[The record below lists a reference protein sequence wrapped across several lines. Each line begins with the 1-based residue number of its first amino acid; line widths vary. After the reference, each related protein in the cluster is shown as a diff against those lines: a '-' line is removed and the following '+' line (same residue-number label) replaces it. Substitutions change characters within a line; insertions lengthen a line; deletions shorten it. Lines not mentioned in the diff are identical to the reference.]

1 MSFLDRF
8 RQHPRL
14 SAWAL
19 LAVAMVIMLVV
30 AAKDTPL
37 LPTQLATL
45 IVTTI
50 GLAGLCVWIVNWE

>member
-1 MSFLDRF
+1 MTFLDRL

-14 SAWAL
+14 TAWAL
-19 LAVAMVIMLVV
+19 LAVAMVIMLLL

-37 LPTQLATL
+37 QPSQLATL
-45 IVTTI
+45 VITTI